1 MAEMNKQRLLVTF
14 ATTLFIFILMLVLL
28 MIISHFTGALKDV
41 ADKVRLGLMPWKK
54 PTKRVF
60 PEIASLDAAFSDLHA
75 MQLFQTLSNLNAAN
89 WKKIAKPVF

>member
-14 ATTLFIFILMLVLL
+14 ATTLFIFILMLILM

-60 PEIASLDAAFSDLHA
+60 PEIASLDAALSNLYA
-75 MQLFQTLSNLNAAN
+75 IIQTLSNLNAGS
-89 WKKIAKPVF
+89 WKKIAETGF